1 MSSDPGPSFYSLKLT
16 ALKLYN
22 EGLTKL
28 VLTLNSQAF
37 DCSVTSLKLSQF
49 CVEKLTYQK
58 ILVIQHDTAVLEEYM
73 TY

>member
-1 MSSDPGPSFYSLKLT
+1 MSSDPGPSFYRLKLT

-28 VLTLNSQAF
+28 VLTLNSQDF
-37 DCSVTSLKLSQF
+37 DCSVISLKLSQF
-49 CVEKLTYQK
+49 CVEKLTHQK